1 MRRFSRRLSL
11 KIRSFARAGKA
22 FTLELMRSSKTYRIL
37 VGLDDGGMS
46 YCDGVEYED
55 IIWLVPKWLDFPEA
69 GFRRPE
75 RMIRLDQ
82 FEHQLFPPPSPID
95 IAVNEPVPLALYA
108 GELTPVLKEQYTLYD
123 RPDFRFELAY

>member
-1 MRRFSRRLSL
+1 
-11 KIRSFARAGKA
+11 
-22 FTLELMRSSKTYRIL
+22 MRSAKIYRVL

-55 IIWLVPKWLDFPEA
+55 IIWLVPRWLNSPEE

-82 FEHQLFPPPSPID
+82 FEHQIFPPPSPID

-108 GELTPVLKEQYTLYD
+108 GELTPALKEQYALYE
-123 RPDFRFELAY
+123 RPDFRFQLAP